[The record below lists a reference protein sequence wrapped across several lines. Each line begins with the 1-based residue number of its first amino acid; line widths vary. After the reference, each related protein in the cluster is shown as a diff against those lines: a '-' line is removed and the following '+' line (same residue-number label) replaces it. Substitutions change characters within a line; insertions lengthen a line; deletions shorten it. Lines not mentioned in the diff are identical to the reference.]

1 MIVDSDLF
9 DGNVISDE
17 GELMMIEVEERYDTL
32 SYLLMSW
39 QRTRSQPLWGSWH
52 GLEFLKFHLVDFGS
66 SHNFI
71 NIDILKKNGLQDFA
85 LEPLVVSGH

>member
-32 SYLLMSW
+32 SYLLMS
-39 QRTRSQPLWGSWH
+39 
-52 GLEFLKFHLVDFGS
+52 
-66 SHNFI
+66 
-71 NIDILKKNGLQDFA
+71 
-85 LEPLVVSGH
+85 